1 MKIKLK
7 NGVTLPNIWKQCGC
21 SYDDWQD
28 LHNGK
33 SVEVGSVPSSIE
45 NNVDVITSTTK
56 SKKEKK
62 GDK

>member
-28 LHNGK
+28 LHNGN
-33 SVEVGSVPSSIE
+33 SVEVGSIPSSIE
-45 NNVDVITSTTK
+45 DNVDVVESA
-56 SKKEKK
+56 SKPKKQK